1 MLVAVRRFVDV
12 GRRSA
17 RHSRINVS
25 TWLPDTVDG
34 RQRQRSARGELA
46 MRRAPSPTRRATGCS
61 RRIRSSAV
69 TRSHTGHRAHSR
81 PAGRPVPRWDVCG
94 GDEGHGPEQRGGGPR
109 ATHGRHEVRLEPADD
124 RKPRRGR
131 AGRPGGQAPAGGM
144 PRRQRGDQQ
153 HSQRQRSLCGPM
165 IEAPCVVGD
174 PSVTGRPR
182 RRPGVGAT
190 RCDGEQHSVPAS
202 P

>member
-34 RQRQRSARGELA
+34 RQRQRSARGGLA
-46 MRRAPSPTRRATGCS
+46 MRRRRPRRAAATRRATGCS
-61 RRIRSSAV
+61 RRIPNAGQEEQRSRIARVPSGRDRVVACVRSCRDWCSAV

-94 GDEGHGPEQRGGGPR
+94 GDEGHRPEQRGGGPR

-131 AGRPGGQAPAGGM
+131 AGRPRGQAPAGGM
-144 PRRQRGDQQ
+144 TAANAEI
-153 HSQRQRSLCGPM
+153 SS
-165 IEAPCVVGD
+165 
-174 PSVTGRPR
+174 T
-182 RRPGVGAT
+182 
-190 RCDGEQHSVPAS
+190 AS
-202 P
+202 GSAACAGQ